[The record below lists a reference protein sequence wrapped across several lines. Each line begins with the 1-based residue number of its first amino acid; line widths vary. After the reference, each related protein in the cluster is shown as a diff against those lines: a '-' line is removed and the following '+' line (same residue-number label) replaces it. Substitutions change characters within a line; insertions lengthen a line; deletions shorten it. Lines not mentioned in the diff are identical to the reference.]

1 MTHYKNILCY
11 SSLYLFSMTNY
22 KISVCYSS
30 IYLSSM
36 TGKSQRERE
45 REETM
50 GCLLHLSSKS
60 YVKYFLFVGSATL
73 GTFSEF

>member
-1 MTHYKNILCY
+1 
-11 SSLYLFSMTNY
+11 MTNY

-45 REETM
+45 RER
-50 GCLLHLSSKS
+50 GDNG
-60 YVKYFLFVGSATL
+60 LFITL
-73 GTFSEF
+73 VLKVL